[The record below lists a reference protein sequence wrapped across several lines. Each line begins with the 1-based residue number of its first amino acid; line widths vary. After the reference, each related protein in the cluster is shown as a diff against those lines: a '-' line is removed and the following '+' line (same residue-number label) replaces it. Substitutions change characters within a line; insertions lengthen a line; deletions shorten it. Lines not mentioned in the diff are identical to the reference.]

1 MDIKIK
7 ERIGQTIGTLLVEQN
22 KKQKDLAKELG
33 VTDNTISYIVA
44 GKRAPNLAQITTIAR
59 FFNVSTDFLLGY
71 NYPGAQIE
79 TVKCIMEFLSDV
91 QRMCTIVSCVDCKC
105 SSFCYINYDISK
117 EELHRFVKE
126 VGKWTMEHP
135 LKTYARDFFEKF
147 PKAKPDKEGVPR
159 ICRVN
164 CYGGSCQYSAVA
176 GAGPAPCKDCW
187 NEEMEAADDE

>member
-7 ERIGQTIGTLLVEQN
+7 ERIGQTIGTLLAEQN

-79 TVKCIMEFLSDV
+79 TVKCIMEFYP
-91 QRMCTIVSCVDCKC
+91 MYKGC
-105 SSFCYINYDISK
+105 
-117 EELHRFVKE
+117 
-126 VGKWTMEHP
+126 
-135 LKTYARDFFEKF
+135 AR
-147 PKAKPDKEGVPR
+147 
-159 ICRVN
+159 
-164 CYGGSCQYSAVA
+164 
-176 GAGPAPCKDCW
+176 
-187 NEEMEAADDE
+187 